1 MGTRGTTGSTTSTG
15 AAETAMGSGAASSIS
30 MPISGPASREIS
42 GSGARAMG
50 GAGTATPPL
59 IGGSKPISSMPN
71 SGIEGAALALGYETA
86 CRCLASISDASLP
99 STSRRLGSAFWIFLR
114 TEMALAA
121 KPSRAYSSARGS
133 STSAASRPFPAM
145 ISTSAS
151 CIRRR
156 GSAFWPLIWILIS
169 SIAFE

>member
-1 MGTRGTTGSTTSTG
+1 
-15 AAETAMGSGAASSIS
+15 
-30 MPISGPASREIS
+30 
-42 GSGARAMG
+42 MG

-59 IGGSKPISSMPN
+59 GGGSKPISSMPI
-71 SGIEGAALALGYETA
+71 SGIAGAALGYETA
-86 CRCLASISDASLP
+86 CRCLASIRDASFP

-121 KPSRAYSSARGS
+121 NPSRAYSSARGS
-133 STSAASRPFPAM
+133 STTAASRPFPAM
-145 ISTSAS
+145 IKTSAS

-156 GSAFWPLIWILIS
+156 GSAFCPLIWILIS